1 MKSPRELPSGQTIG
15 FAKMHGLGNDYVYVD
30 GAQHHVNDPPALAR
44 WVSDRHVGI
53 GSDGLIMVDPVT
65 QASTLM
71 CACVCTTLTA
81 AKA

>member
-1 MKSPRELPSGQTIG
+1 MKSPRELPSGQAIG

-53 GSDGLIMVDPVT
+53 GSDGLIMVDAPYPNQSPTDHVG
-65 QASTLM
+65 SSPH
-71 CACVCTTLTA
+71 
-81 AKA
+81 